1 MRSIR
6 DNFRVEAAEAGSM
19 RDGLME
25 RPGIGGAGEV
35 RPKANDVAEPER
47 ARPIEEVTGG
57 VLWPLFAIAGLVSDP
72 ARFRL

>member
-1 MRSIR
+1 
-6 DNFRVEAAEAGSM
+6 
-19 RDGLME
+19 ME